1 MRMNLR
7 WILPGAL
14 MMAISIMLWASYL
27 DAVVNDRAAVRARE
41 RDKAVLSAEH
51 LARSAQGGLAN
62 SRTAVASELSMVSAD
77 PEVRTLAL
85 ISPDGRVELAHRLAW
100 QGQLAVAVIPDFDAV
115 RFLKATQSRLPD
127 VLESDDGN
135 RISVMSP
142 YFLDADIQQIRSAQR
157 GVLYLEYDLHQ
168 AHAIA
173 RWDAQRRLWP
183 QIGLALVIMLGLL
196 LVLRT
201 RVVAPLKRLESAV
214 LQFSESDE
222 ATEPV
227 PESGPQELFQ
237 LARGFNVMSRRV
249 HEAHKAMQVSTHRLS
264 GIIDAAMDAIIT
276 VDTSQR
282 ILVIN
287 PAALAMFGCTE
298 TQAMGQSI
306 EMFIPA
312 RYRDSHQGHVQSYVD
327 TGLSNRAM
335 GRRTLIRGLRSNGEE
350 FPAEASISHLEVE
363 GERLLTVILH
373 DVTERQKAEEK
384 ILALN
389 ASLEL
394 QVEQRT
400 ANLRALN
407 EEQHIIF
414 DTVTVGI
421 ALMKDRAIIRCN
433 RKLDELFGYGQ
444 GELQGLSTRVWY
456 ADEQTY
462 VAAGAPVIAQIE
474 KHGMHQREQELV
486 RKDGSRF
493 WARIT
498 GQKFHVSTLE
508 DALLCIVEDLTLER
522 KATQAILEAK
532 ELAEQASRAKSSFL
546 ANMSHEI
553 RTPMNAII
561 GMSYLLAKTDMAV
574 RQRDYI
580 KKIQGSSQHLLSLIN
595 DILDYSKIEAGKLS
609 IESIEFDL
617 DKVLDNVANLIGEK
631 ATAKGLELVFD
642 VDTSVPRQLI
652 GDPLRLGQIL
662 INYATN
668 AIKFTE
674 KGEVDIRIRLLEESD
689 SGVHLH
695 CAVKD
700 TGIGL
705 TDDQKTHLFQSF
717 QQADDST
724 TRKFGGTGLG
734 LAISR
739 ELAAMMHG
747 EVGVESEYGFG
758 STFWFTARLQ
768 KSALPAR
775 PMILQSEL
783 FGKRVLVVDDNE
795 SARLSLTDTLRALHL
810 APVPVESGAQA
821 LEEIYRA
828 DIAGQA
834 FEVVFLD
841 WQMPGMDGIELSNRL
856 RALPLASP
864 PHVVLVTGYGR
875 EEVLKSAEDA
885 GIHTVLVKPVNAS
898 MLFDCVARELGDA
911 VPGGL
916 PYEGPEPDHE
926 IALGTLR
933 GARVL
938 LVEDNVLNQEV
949 ACELLRE
956 AGLVV
961 DLAENGKIAVEMV
974 QSAAY
979 ELVLMDM
986 QMPVMDG
993 LTATRLIRELPGFG
1007 ALPIVAMTANAMLAD
1022 RAACLLAGMNDHV
1035 GKPIEPSLL
1044 FLTLIKWIKP
1054 RPGSVGNR
1062 HRPAVADQAVD
1073 IPVIKGLDTVG
1084 GVRRVLGK
1092 KSLYLGMLHKFL
1104 EGQGQVVEKIQVAVA
1119 AGEWDTAE
1127 RHAHTLKGLAGNIG
1141 MPAIQALAA
1150 SVETACKAQ
1159 LSEEAVAIPLQHL
1172 HGALAL
1178 FLQEL
1183 QSKLPVLPSAH
1194 QALETDPEKTLVL
1207 LKQLRDLL
1215 ATDDMLACDLLAD
1228 HSVVLHATLGE
1239 PYVQIDTAIR
1249 GFDFELAMQILT
1261 QTLSDTGID
1270 LPA

>member
-1 MRMNLR
+1 
-7 WILPGAL
+7 
-14 MMAISIMLWASYL
+14 
-27 DAVVNDRAAVRARE
+27 
-41 RDKAVLSAEH
+41 
-51 LARSAQGGLAN
+51 
-62 SRTAVASELSMVSAD
+62 
-77 PEVRTLAL
+77 
-85 ISPDGRVELAHRLAW
+85 
-100 QGQLAVAVIPDFDAV
+100 
-115 RFLKATQSRLPD
+115 
-127 VLESDDGN
+127 
-135 RISVMSP
+135 
-142 YFLDADIQQIRSAQR
+142 
-157 GVLYLEYDLHQ
+157 
-168 AHAIA
+168 
-173 RWDAQRRLWP
+173 
-183 QIGLALVIMLGLL
+183 
-196 LVLRT
+196 
-201 RVVAPLKRLESAV
+201 
-214 LQFSESDE
+214 
-222 ATEPV
+222 
-227 PESGPQELFQ
+227 
-237 LARGFNVMSRRV
+237 
-249 HEAHKAMQVSTHRLS
+249 
-264 GIIDAAMDAIIT
+264 
-276 VDTSQR
+276 
-282 ILVIN
+282 
-287 PAALAMFGCTE
+287 
-298 TQAMGQSI
+298 
-306 EMFIPA
+306 
-312 RYRDSHQGHVQSYVD
+312 
-327 TGLSNRAM
+327 
-335 GRRTLIRGLRSNGEE
+335 
-350 FPAEASISHLEVE
+350 
-363 GERLLTVILH
+363 
-373 DVTERQKAEEK
+373 
-384 ILALN
+384 
-389 ASLEL
+389 
-394 QVEQRT
+394 
-400 ANLRALN
+400 
-407 EEQHIIF
+407 
-414 DTVTVGI
+414 
-421 ALMKDRAIIRCN
+421 
-433 RKLDELFGYGQ
+433 
-444 GELQGLSTRVWY
+444 
-456 ADEQTY
+456 
-462 VAAGAPVIAQIE
+462 
-474 KHGMHQREQELV
+474 
-486 RKDGSRF
+486 
-493 WARIT
+493 
-498 GQKFHVSTLE
+498 
-508 DALLCIVEDLTLER
+508 
-522 KATQAILEAK
+522 
-532 ELAEQASRAKSSFL
+532 
-546 ANMSHEI
+546 
-553 RTPMNAII
+553 
-561 GMSYLLAKTDMAV
+561 
-574 RQRDYI
+574 
-580 KKIQGSSQHLLSLIN
+580 
-595 DILDYSKIEAGKLS
+595 
-609 IESIEFDL
+609 
-617 DKVLDNVANLIGEK
+617 
-631 ATAKGLELVFD
+631 
-642 VDTSVPRQLI
+642 
-652 GDPLRLGQIL
+652 
-662 INYATN
+662 
-668 AIKFTE
+668 
-674 KGEVDIRIRLLEESD
+674 
-689 SGVHLH
+689 
-695 CAVKD
+695 
-700 TGIGL
+700 
-705 TDDQKTHLFQSF
+705 
-717 QQADDST
+717 
-724 TRKFGGTGLG
+724 
-734 LAISR
+734 
-739 ELAAMMHG
+739 MMHG

-1239 PYVQIDTAIR
+1239 PYVHIDTAIR
-1249 GFDFELAMQILT
+1249 GFDFELAMQILI